1 MSFRTQ
7 FCTIKMYL
15 IRFKKSKNLKSLT
28 INNMINSQ
36 TSKSINRILT
46 FRNTVKT
53 LKNSTKLWM
62 GSSSTSRSPSTQ
74 NPQLTRKQQRNST
87 STQISTISQN
97 IAPQSLDQP
106 TIKANRKTVVPASMM
121 KIDHSLRIYL
131 QIKHLFKPNP
141 KSFFLTMKK
150 MRRSLIY
157 LVVNLMSLRS
167 TWALNMEKKYF
178 KKDSR

>member
-1 MSFRTQ
+1 MSFRIQ

-28 INNMINSQ
+28 INNKINSKM
-36 TSKSINRILT
+36 SKKFNRILT
-46 FRNTVKT
+46 FQNMAKT

-62 GSSSTSRSPSTQ
+62 GSSSTLRSPSTQ
-74 NPQLTRKQQRNST
+74 NPHLTRKQPRNST
-87 STQISTISQN
+87 STQISTTSQN
-97 IAPQSLDQP
+97 IAPQSPDQP

-131 QIKHLFKPNP
+131 QIKHLFRPNP

-167 TWALNMEKKYF
+167 TWAHNMEIRYF
-178 KKDSR
+178 KKGSR

>member
-1 MSFRTQ
+1 MSFHTR

-28 INNMINSQ
+28 INNKINSK
-36 TSKSINRILT
+36 TSESIYRILT
-46 FRNTVKT
+46 FQNTAKT

-74 NPQLTRKQQRNST
+74 NPQQTRKQSRNST

-97 IAPQSLDQP
+97 IAPQSPDLP
-106 TIKANRKTVVPASMM
+106 TIKANRKTVAPVSMM
-121 KIDHSLRIYL
+121 KIDHSLKIYL
-131 QIKHLFKPNP
+131 QIKHLFRPNP
-141 KSFFLTMKK
+141 KSFFLMMRK

-167 TWALNMEKKYF
+167 TWALNMEIKYF
-178 KKDSR
+178 KRGSR